1 VEPATEGIAGVVTL
15 DVSELEAPEPLVRAL
30 EALEALPEGACL
42 QMIHRMRPELL
53 YERAEAMGFR
63 SDTRMDD
70 RGQCRIY
77 FWRAGDHEA
86 ERLARRLAG
95 RFDPWEE

>member
-1 VEPATEGIAGVVTL
+1 MESATEGTAGVVTL

-30 EALEALPEGACL
+30 EALPEGGCL

-77 FWRAGDHEA
+77 FWRAGDPEA

-95 RFDPWEE
+95 WFDPWEE